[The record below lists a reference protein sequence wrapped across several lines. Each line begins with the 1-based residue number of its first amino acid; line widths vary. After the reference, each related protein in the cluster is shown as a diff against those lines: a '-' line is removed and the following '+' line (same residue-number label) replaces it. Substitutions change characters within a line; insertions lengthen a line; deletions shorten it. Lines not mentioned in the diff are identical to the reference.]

1 MASLPKEKNPFES
14 PQGKKFLRILQNSL
28 SPFENF
34 VAKLDIDEPLKL
46 VDNRQYIIKQL
57 IELLDFENSAKIIPI
72 AGDTGQGKTYICWEI
87 KKNLQIHGS
96 PIFFEVPANSK
107 LFYYDLYTKIIE
119 EIGAEKLRDITT
131 QISNRWGA
139 SEIKYGLFRT
149 SNSEKVISRAKMTTR
164 YKWSKY
170 PRELEDCIRAI
181 IIHAMDPEGS
191 PLAERW
197 LLGEIMDSDELF
209 FLGIENNL
217 SAKLVAEELLKLIAD
232 YLEDGIYLI
241 YDDLDKN
248 WANFSH
254 IQDIDDDWS
263 NSLEEGSLDV
273 STSAEISF
281 FEQLVQV
288 LNELNKVKI
297 VFTMNYN
304 SKDEILSHFPESIVD
319 CISPIIPINNF
330 SSKDTKQYYQ
340 EALNFYLKKNK
351 MEYDL
356 QNPLFPLNEVILKG
370 VFRKIHGNPRLA
382 IREFQQIFDEIIFDG
397 ISTTELEA
405 KYSKY

>member
-1 MASLPKEKNPFES
+1 MES

-34 VAKLDIDEPLKL
+34 VAKLDIDEPLNL

-57 IELLDFENSAKIIPI
+57 IDLLNFEDPAKIIPI

-96 PIFFEVPANSK
+96 PIFFQVPANSK

-131 QISNRWGA
+131 KISNRWGA

-149 SNSEKVISRAKMTTR
+149 TNSEKVISRAKLTTR

-170 PRELEDCIRAI
+170 PKELEDCIRAI
-181 IIHAMDPEGS
+181 IIHAMDPEAS
-191 PLAERW
+191 HLAERW

-217 SAKLVAEELLKLIAD
+217 SAKVVAEELLKLIAD
-232 YLEDGIYLI
+232 YLDDGIYLI

-248 WANFSH
+248 WVNFSH
-254 IQDIDDDWS
+254 IQDIDDDWA
-263 NSLEEGSLDV
+263 NSLEEDSPDV
-273 STSAEISF
+273 SSSSTDISF

-297 VFTMNYN
+297 VFTMDYS
-304 SKDEILSHFPESIVD
+304 SKDEILSHFPESIAD
-319 CISPIIPINNF
+319 FISPIIPLNNF
-330 SSKDTKQYYQ
+330 SSRDTKQYYK
-340 EALNFYLKKNK
+340 EALKLYLKKNQ
-351 MEYDL
+351 MDYDL
-356 QNPLFPLNEVILKG
+356 KNPLFPLNEIILKG
-370 VFRKIHGNPRLA
+370 VFRKIHGNPRLV

-397 ISTTELEA
+397 VSISELEA
-405 KYSKY
+405 KYSLY